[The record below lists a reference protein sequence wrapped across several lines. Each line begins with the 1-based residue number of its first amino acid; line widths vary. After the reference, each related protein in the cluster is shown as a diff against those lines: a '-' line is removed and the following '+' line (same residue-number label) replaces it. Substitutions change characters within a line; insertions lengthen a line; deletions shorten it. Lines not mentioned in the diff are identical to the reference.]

1 MHLPVR
7 SFATQETGNIAGIE
21 DITRASLNIAAA
33 EAMSCEALVIFFFTV
48 EELRPAGDF
57 AHKLFWG
64 YLFNINLDLSIF
76 LGVN

>member
-7 SFATQETGNIAGIE
+7 SFATQDTENIAAIE

-33 EAMSCEALVIFFFTV
+33 EAMSCEALVIFFTV
-48 EELRPAGDF
+48 DELRPGGDF
-57 AHKLFWG
+57 VHKLFWG
-64 YLFNINLDLSIF
+64 YFFNINLDLSIF